1 MSIAQAQRKPIEVI
15 LAELHPGQQRIVDE
29 STRFN
34 VLACGRRFGKTTL
47 GIDLL
52 IDKALDGLPTGWF
65 SPTYKMLSEVWRELK
80 EITLPL
86 QTKVQAQEHRIEL
99 ITGGSID
106 CWSLDVADSARG
118 RKYARVVLDEAAMVS
133 GLGNAWQAVIRPTL
147 TDYQGDAFMLST
159 PKGINFFHECYQR
172 GLDPLQPDWQCWHMP
187 TTDNPMIE
195 PKEVESARLEL
206 PEQIFRQEYLAE
218 FMQNEGAVFRNIE
231 NCLTALPSTPE
242 AHQGHNIVAG
252 VDWGQKNDFTVIS
265 VICVSCRC
273 EIELDRF
280 NKIEWAFQRARLMG
294 IYHKWLI
301 TNILVESNSIGSPN
315 LEALINEGMR
325 VRGFETTSS
334 SKQPLIQSLALCF
347 ERSECRWLP
356 DATAKTELLAY
367 ESKINA
373 ITGRIAYSA
382 PEGGHDDTVMARALA
397 WECVQKGGI
406 GNAY

>member
-1 MSIAQAQRKPIEVI
+1 MSSAPAQQNRIEI
-15 LAELHPGQQRIVDE
+15 TLAELHPGQQRIVDE
-29 STRFN
+29 AARFN

-52 IDKALDGLPTGWF
+52 IDKALDGYPVGWF

-80 EITLPL
+80 EITRPL

-99 ITGGSID
+99 LTGGSID

-118 RKYARVVLDEAAMVS
+118 RKYARVVLDEAAMVA
-133 GLGNAWQAVIRPTL
+133 GLDNAWQAVIRPTL
-147 TDYQGDAFMLST
+147 TDYKGDAFLLST

-187 TTDNPMIE
+187 TVGNPLIDSA
-195 PKEVESARLEL
+195 EVEAARTEL
-206 PEQIFRQEYLAE
+206 PEQIFNQEYLAE
-218 FMQNEGAVFRNIE
+218 FLQNEGAVFRNIE
-231 NCLTALPSTPE
+231 ACLTAQPSTPDQ
-242 AHQGHNIVAG
+242 HKGHRIVAG
-252 VDWGQKNDFTVIS
+252 VDWGQKNDFTAIS
-265 VICVSCRC
+265 VLCASCRC
-273 EIELDRF
+273 EVELDRF
-280 NKIEWAFQRARLMG
+280 NRIEWAFQRARLRT
-294 IYHKWLI
+294 IYDRWMLSD
-301 TNILVESNSIGSPN
+301 ILVETNSIGGPN
-315 LEALINEGMR
+315 LEALAHEGLR

-334 SKQPLIQSLALCF
+334 SKPPLIQSLALCF
-347 ERSECRWLP
+347 ERMECRWLP
-356 DATAKTELLAY
+356 DPTAKTELLAY